1 MGNTYLTGFI
11 PWRPV
16 GQEGKKK
23 QQSGNAESVTER
35 VCAWSVCMEHLLGW
49 CVCVSR
55 AHDGIQEHTDIY
67 HNTAACDPFHNTDA
81 AHQPKPPNFGCVS
94 G

>member
-11 PWRPV
+11 PWRLV
-16 GQEGKKK
+16 GQKGKKK
-23 QQSGNAESVTER
+23 NSRVATQSLSQNVGVHGASPGMV
-35 VCAWSVCMEHLLGW
+35 S
-49 CVCVSR
+49 VCVSR

-67 HNTAACDPFHNTDA
+67 HNTAACDPFRDTDA
-81 AHQPKPPNFGCVS
+81 THQPQPPYFGCVS